1 MPRKPPKRK
10 LSEKK
15 GLTPDFK
22 EAVRQAI
29 ARNMREID
37 ASAKL
42 ASRMFVERYGRHP
55 TKEEIAEA
63 LRHAKKK
70 KTN

>member
-1 MPRKPPKRK
+1 MPRKTPKRK
-10 LSEKK
+10 PPEKK

-29 ARNMREID
+29 ARSMREID
-37 ASAKL
+37 ANAEM

-55 TKEEIAEA
+55 TREEIAEV
-63 LRHAKKK
+63 LRHTKKK
-70 KTN
+70 KLD